1 MSIFPDIVIPEE
13 ATREPESIT
22 YGRELDFDFTKG
34 EFVLEDGAPRVLE
47 GVDALRVW
55 IAKTILT
62 ARYRFPIYSF
72 DYGCELEDL
81 IGYDIP
87 KVVLEAEI
95 PRVIKEALI
104 HDPRINDVKD
114 FTIVREKDYAIVEF
128 TVVTF
133 DGQSLRE
140 EVKYS
145 V

>member
-1 MSIFPDIVIPEE
+1 MSIFPEIEI
-13 ATREPESIT
+13 PESIT
-22 YGRELDFDFTKG
+22 VQSPPVTYGKELDFDFETC
-34 EFVLEDGAPRVLE
+34 EFKLEDGSPKVLE
-47 GVDALRVW
+47 GVEALRIW
-55 IAKTILT
+55 IVKTILT

-72 DYGCELEDL
+72 NYGCELEDL

-95 PRVIKEALI
+95 PRVIREALI
-104 HDPRINDVKD
+104 YDPRISDVRD
-114 FTIVREKDYAIVEF
+114 FSIERESDYVKVEF
-128 TVVTF
+128 TVITF

>member
-13 ATREPESIT
+13 VTREPEPIT
-22 YGRELDFDFTKG
+22 YGKELDFDFTKG
-34 EFVLEDGAPRVLE
+34 EFILEDGAPRVLE

-55 IAKTILT
+55 ITKTILT

-95 PRVIKEALI
+95 PRVIREALI
-104 HDPRINDVKD
+104 YDSRINDVKD
-114 FTIVREKDYAIVEF
+114 FTIVRGNDYVIVEF